1 MAADPSMFSS
11 SKLDD
16 PAASS
21 APAGQDTVDGAVS
34 PEPVPDSAGGSS
46 SVPDAQDTAT
56 YLTRRPLAT
65 CRVSGCNQ
73 TVPMPGGGVHC
84 QSHQGCCIKE
94 GCALPKTEGSSF
106 CEPHFG
112 PPWTCRK
119 TGCDEKV
126 KRRRQHYCA
135 SHQNV
140 CRGKN
145 CERVLPPGTRKCQ
158 NCLTTV
164 RYAAAR
170 AAIDF
175 AYDAGFQ
182 EVESANG
189 KRRLEVLNEQ
199 EDCDKTAATREESD
213 TPQMHPS
220 DWRDFVLAKRPRV
233 HENLKQAD
241 KAGSVDR
248 AETSRAETVS
258 KGALK
263 PLGLPDTLETVE
275 HRRQKIKYNAG
286 LCIIPSCGDP
296 HGPDISF
303 CVPHFKG
310 AQDEIREQSGR
321 SNGGEAPTRP
331 SVHSEVEARR
341 QDSIDLTMDDDS
353 GAVTRGRM
361 SLKFII
367 DS

>member
-56 YLTRRPLAT
+56 YLTKRPLAT
-65 CRVSGCNQ
+65 
-73 TVPMPGGGVHC
+73 
-84 QSHQGCCIKE
+84 
-94 GCALPKTEGSSF
+94 
-106 CEPHFG
+106 
-112 PPWTCRK
+112 
-119 TGCDEKV
+119 
-126 KRRRQHYCA
+126 
-135 SHQNV
+135 

-199 EDCDKTAATREESD
+199 EDCDKTAAIREESD
-213 TPQMHPS
+213 TPQMKPS

-275 HRRQKIKYNAG
+275 HRRQKIKYDAG
-286 LCIIPSCGDP
+286 LCIIPSCGDT

-353 GAVTRGRM
+353 GAVTR
-361 SLKFII
+361 IVNENA
-367 DS
+367 